1 MNIIRR
7 ILSLVGSRSAGR
19 ATGRPA
25 GRRGARGRRSEPQ
38 ATGIAA
44 LRRLISRR

>member
-7 ILSLVGSRSAGR
+7 ILSLATRSGGR
-19 ATGRPA
+19 AGARPA
-25 GRRGARGRRSEPQ
+25 GRRGGRGRRAEPQ